1 MSMDPP
7 VSSEGPQHPAAHAPA
22 PSLRDRPG
30 WKNRERR
37 IDPRAPSPVWVVV
50 ATVFAAPAIVLS
62 IHRLHI
68 PPLIAIILFT
78 GTLYM
83 LIAWFGLRLSR
94 AQKLVKQHHRFLCV
108 NCLYALEG
116 LPEEGHCPEC
126 DEPYTRAGLWKMW
139 REWEQ
144 ATNKGKLLIPDP
156 PKAPDQHS

>member
-1 MSMDPP
+1 MSG
-7 VSSEGPQHPAAHAPA
+7 EHPAQPQQNHTA

-50 ATVFAAPAIVLS
+50 VAVFAAPTIVLS
-62 IHRLHI
+62 SKVLRI
-68 PPLIAIILFT
+68 PPAIAIGMVLGAVLLFAAYFVIQH
-78 GTLYM
+78 LRVCR
-83 LIAWFGLRLSR
+83 LI
-94 AQKLVKQHHRFLCV
+94 KQHRRFLCV

-116 LPEEGHCPEC
+116 LPEEGYCPEC